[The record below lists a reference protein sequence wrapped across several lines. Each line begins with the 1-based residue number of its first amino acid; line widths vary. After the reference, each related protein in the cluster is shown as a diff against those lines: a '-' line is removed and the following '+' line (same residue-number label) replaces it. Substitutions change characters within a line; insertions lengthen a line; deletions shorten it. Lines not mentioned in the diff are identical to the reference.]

1 MELISGTMDSGKE
14 EDNKRKY
21 NRFEVNPVPVPFREV
36 KQNFTINTNIHNRM
50 SKKEIISQAFK
61 FHSQGNTKE
70 AVKYYKY
77 FLDQGFTDA
86 IVFSNYGMIL
96 KDQGRLEEAEDFLR
110 NSIKLNPYFVEAYS
124 NLGTILRSLGELN
137 EAEEFT
143 RQAIKINP
151 DFAGAHTNLA
161 LILKDLGML
170 EESELQK
177 NIGINIDFINNI
189 SNKSKNLCLK
199 YLTLSKSQ
207 FRQDLFV
214 LSELNFKK
222 KGFFVEF
229 GACDGVISSNS
240 YLLEKSFG
248 WDGILAEPA
257 IYWHDKLIK
266 MRSAIIEK
274 KCLWKDSDE
283 HILFNETEDYKQ
295 LSTINSFSDLDN
307 SKCYRTNGNRYKVP
321 TISLLDLLD
330 KYNAPKSIDY
340 LSIDTEGSEFEILK
354 SFDFSK
360 YKFKVITCEHNFTN
374 IREKIYNLLINNGY
388 KRKLKLI
395 SKVDDWYVLD
405 E

>member
-1 MELISGTMDSGKE
+1 MDNSQE
-14 EDNKRKY
+14 EDNKTK
-21 NRFEVNPVPVPFREV
+21 NIRFDVSPVPFPFREV
-36 KQNFTINTNIHNRM
+36 KQNFAINTNINNRM
-50 SKKEIISQAFK
+50 SKEEIISKAFK
-61 FHSQGNTKE
+61 FHSQGNIKE
-70 AVKYYKY
+70 AVKYYKH
-77 FLDQGFTDA
+77 FSDQGFTDA
-86 IVFSNYGMIL
+86 RVFSNFGMIL
-96 KDQGRLEEAEDFLR
+96 RDLGRLEEAENLLR
-110 NSIKLNPYFVEAYS
+110 DSIKLNPCLVEAYS
-124 NLGTILRSLGELN
+124 NLGIILRSLGKLK

-143 RQAIKINP
+143 RKAIKLNP
-151 DFAGAHTNLA
+151 DCGGAYSNLA

-189 SNKSKNLCLK
+189 SLKSKNLCLE
-199 YLTLSKSQ
+199 YLNLSKSQ

-222 KGFFVEF
+222 NGFFVEF

-257 IYWHDKLIK
+257 RYWHNELMK
-266 MRSAIIEK
+266 MRSARIEK
-274 KCLWKDSDE
+274 KCLWKESDE
-283 HILFNETEDYKQ
+283 HILFNETDDYKQ
-295 LSTINSFSDLDN
+295 LSTINSFSDLEN
-307 SKCYRTNGNRYKVP
+307 SKSFRINGNRYKVP

-330 KYNAPKSIDY
+330 KYKAPKSIDY

-354 SFDFSK
+354 AFDFNK

-374 IREKIYNLLINNGY
+374 TREKIYNLLINNGY